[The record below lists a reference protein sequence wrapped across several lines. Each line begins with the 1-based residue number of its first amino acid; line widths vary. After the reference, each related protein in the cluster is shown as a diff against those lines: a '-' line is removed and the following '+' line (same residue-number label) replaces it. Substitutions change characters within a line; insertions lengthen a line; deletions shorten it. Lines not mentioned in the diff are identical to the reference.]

1 MPLFAKRLARHT
13 APNATGSPDQPPTPP
28 ALVPASRPEGGPPSP
43 ARQPAGRAI
52 WFLVLIGA
60 ALGLWIHQAMPTGG
74 EAVAATTTASL
85 EVHVAE
91 KRDFVRTL
99 RVGGTV
105 GATNFAMIRA
115 PRMRGRGSRG
125 GAPLTIETLVEP
137 GSMVQK
143 GDVLAVFEARR
154 TEEILDRYE
163 SDLVQSRAR
172 ATSRKANI
180 LASTES
186 LRQRYVAARAEAEK
200 AKLNLRTAP
209 VRSVI
214 QAEILELQA
223 QQAEASFRQ
232 LEREV
237 RLQEAADTAEERS
250 LEIAMEQDRMRVER
264 TLIDFERMSVRA
276 PVSGLAVVETMYQR
290 GSFSQASAGDP
301 VNAGSPLLR
310 VVDLSKMAVF
320 ADLNQVDGNSIGIG
334 ARAEIRL
341 DAFPDV
347 VFEGRVASVGAVAA
361 AGGGGS
367 TGGRRS
373 PGSQGSRGEWVKQIP
388 VIVEVLNADQRIVPD
403 LSASVDIVLEERKDA
418 VVIPRAAL
426 AHSPGGPT
434 VWVQGRDGFA
444 ERAVQVG
451 PFSDTEAIVQSGL
464 QPGEAVAGKP
474 VPANLRTGEAGV

>member
-1 MPLFAKRLARHT
+1 MPSFAKRFARRT
-13 APNATGSPDQPPTPP
+13 APNATDAPDPPP
-28 ALVPASRPEGGPPSP
+28 APPAPVPASDPGGGQPSRT
-43 ARQPAGRAI
+43 RQPAGRAV
-52 WFLVLIGA
+52 WFLVLLGVG
-60 ALGLWIHQAMPTGG
+60 LGLWIRQAMPTAV
-74 EAVAATTTASL
+74 EAVAPATSAAL
-85 EVHVAE
+85 EIHVAE

-105 GATNFAMIRA
+105 GATNFALIRA

-137 GSMVQK
+137 GSMVRQ
-143 GDVLAVFEARR
+143 GDVLAVFESRR

-172 ATSRKANI
+172 TGSRKANI

-186 LRQRYVAARAEAEK
+186 LRQRYVAARAEAQK

-214 QAEILELQA
+214 QAEILELQV

-237 RLQEAADTAEERS
+237 RLQEVANTAEERG

-290 GSFSQASAGDP
+290 GSFSQAAAGDP

-320 ADLNQVDGNSIGIG
+320 ADLNQVDSNSVGIG

-373 PGSQGSRGEWVKQIP
+373 PGSQGSRGQWVKQIP
-388 VIVEVLNADQRIVPD
+388 VIVEVLNADERLVPD
-403 LSASVDIVLEERKDA
+403 LSASVDIVLEERRDA

-426 AHSPGGPT
+426 TNSPGGQT

-444 ERAVQVG
+444 ERAVEVG
-451 PFSDTEAIVQSGL
+451 LFSDTEAVVQSGL
-464 QPGEAVAGKP
+464 QVGESIAGKP
-474 VPANLRTGEAGV
+474 VPVQLRTRAAGV